1 MGVHEGHRER
11 LRRRFIEHGLENF
24 DDVNVLELLLFYVRP
39 RQDTNET
46 AHRLIDYFGSI
57 DRVFDARIDDLE
69 RVEGVGRETAVF
81 LRLIPQVSRRYMER
95 KWSPGEVMDTS
106 AAAAKS
112 RRMRE
117 LAATPPATAILP

>member
-69 RVEGVGRETAVF
+69 RVEGVGRETAV
-81 LRLIPQVSRRYMER
+81 
-95 KWSPGEVMDTS
+95 
-106 AAAAKS
+106 
-112 RRMRE
+112 
-117 LAATPPATAILP
+117 